1 LSYAGCRV
9 VNNFDSFKDLYPFT
23 SLYFDLNPYKLHY
36 LDEGEGEV
44 LLFLHGNPTWS
55 FYYRSLIQNFQGRYR
70 CVAPDHIGCGFSDKP
85 QDYSYTLTTHIDNLE
100 KLVGFLGLKNITL
113 MVHDWG
119 GAIGMGLAVRKP
131 ELIKRLVLFNTAS
144 FLSMDIPLRIGLCR
158 MPLLG
163 TILIR
168 YLNLF
173 VRGVLRFGLKRRK
186 RLTQNVRAGY
196 LAPYDTFENRIA
208 NLKFVQD
215 IPMEQAVPSYSVI
228 QYIERNLK
236 QFDGYPILIIWGIED
251 FCFNVKFLNKW
262 REIFPRAEVREVC
275 NAGHLVVEDASDEI
289 IPWIEGFLRK
299 NNIF

>member
-1 LSYAGCRV
+1 MSYAGCRV
-9 VNNFDSFKDLYPFT
+9 VNNFDSLKDLYPFT
-23 SLYFDLNPYKLHY
+23 SLYFELNPYKLHY

-100 KLVGFLGLKNITL
+100 KLVDFLGLKNITL

-215 IPMEQAVPSYSVI
+215 IPMKQAVPSYSVI
-228 QYIERNLK
+228 QSIERNLK
-236 QFDGYPILIIWGIED
+236 QFDVYPILIIWGSED

>member
-1 LSYAGCRV
+1 MSYAGCRV

-215 IPMEQAVPSYSVI
+215 IPMEQTVPSYSVI

-251 FCFNVKFLNKW
+251 FCFNIKFLNKW

>member
-1 LSYAGCRV
+1 MSYAGCRV
-9 VNNFDSFKDLYPFT
+9 VNNFDSFKALYPFT

-85 QDYSYTLTTHIDNLE
+85 QDYDYTLSTHIDNLE
-100 KLVGFLGLKNITL
+100 NLVDFLGLKNITL
-113 MVHDWG
+113 VVHDWG

-144 FLSMDIPLRIGLCR
+144 FLSTDIPFRIGLCR
-158 MPLLG
+158 IPLLG

-168 YLNLF
+168 NLNLF

-186 RLTQNVRAGY
+186 RLKKNVRAGY

-228 QYIERNLK
+228 QSIERNLK
-236 QFDGYPILIIWGIED
+236 QFDVYPILIIWGSED

>member
-1 LSYAGCRV
+1 MSYAGCRV

-23 SLYFDLNPYKLHY
+23 SLYFDLSPYKLHY
-36 LDEGEGEV
+36 LDEGEGEI

-55 FYYRSLIQNFQGRYR
+55 FYYRSLIKNFQDRYR
-70 CVAPDHIGCGFSDKP
+70 CIAPDHIGCGFSDKP
-85 QDYSYTLTTHIDNLE
+85 QGYSYTLTSHIDNLE
-100 KLVGFLGLKNITL
+100 KLVDFLGLKNITL
-113 MVHDWG
+113 VVHDWG

-131 ELIKRLVLFNTAS
+131 GLIKRLVLFNTAS
-144 FLSMDIPLRIGLCR
+144 FLSPDIPLRISLCR
-158 MPLLG
+158 LPLLG

-173 VRGVLRFGLKRRK
+173 VKGVIRFGLKRRK

-215 IPMEQAVPSYSVI
+215 IPMEQTVPSYSII

-236 QFDGYPILIIWGIED
+236 QFDGYPVLIIWGSED

-262 REIFPRAEVREVC
+262 RKIFPRAEVREVR

-299 NNIF
+299 NNTF

>member
-1 LSYAGCRV
+1 MSYAGCRV

-36 LDEGEGEV
+36 IDEGEGEV

-55 FYYRSLIQNFQGRYR
+55 FYYRSLIQNFRGRYR

-215 IPMEQAVPSYSVI
+215 IPMKQAVPSYSVI
-228 QYIERNLK
+228 EYIERNLK
-236 QFDGYPILIIWGIED
+236 QFNGYPILIIWGSKD
-251 FCFNVKFLNKW
+251 FCFNDKYLNKW
-262 REIFPRAEVREVC
+262 REIFPRAEIREVC
-275 NAGHLVVEDASDEI
+275 NAGHLVVEDAIDEI
-289 IPWIEGFLRK
+289 IPWIEGFLKK

>member
-1 LSYAGCRV
+1 V

-100 KLVGFLGLKNITL
+100 KLVGFLDLKNITL
-113 MVHDWG
+113 VVHDWG

-144 FLSMDIPLRIGLCR
+144 FLSTDIPLRIGLCR

-215 IPMEQAVPSYSVI
+215 IPIEQTVPSYSVMK
-228 QYIERNLK
+228 YIEANLK
-236 QFDGYPILIIWGIED
+236 QFDGYPILIIWGSED

>member
-1 LSYAGCRV
+1 M

-23 SLYFDLNPYKLHY
+23 SLYFNLNPYKLHY

-100 KLVGFLGLKNITL
+100 KLVDFLGLKNITL

-228 QYIERNLK
+228 QYIEK
-236 QFDGYPILIIWGIED
+236 I
-251 FCFNVKFLNKW
+251 
-262 REIFPRAEVREVC
+262 
-275 NAGHLVVEDASDEI
+275 
-289 IPWIEGFLRK
+289 
-299 NNIF
+299 

>member
-1 LSYAGCRV
+1 MSYAGCRV

-55 FYYRSLIQNFQGRYR
+55 FYYRNLIQNFQGRYR

-85 QDYSYTLTTHIDNLE
+85 QDYDYTLSTHIDNLE
-100 KLVGFLGLKNITL
+100 NLVDFLGLKNITL
-113 MVHDWG
+113 VVHDWG

-144 FLSMDIPLRIGLCR
+144 FLSTDIPLRIGLCR

-186 RLTQNVRAGY
+186 RLKKNVRAGY

-228 QYIERNLK
+228 QCIERNLK
-236 QFDGYPILIIWGIED
+236 QFDGYPILIIWGSED

-262 REIFPRAEVREVC
+262 REIFPRAEVREVY

>member
-1 LSYAGCRV
+1 MSYAGCRV

-85 QDYSYTLTTHIDNLE
+85 QDYDYTLSTHIDNLE
-100 KLVGFLGLKNITL
+100 NLVDFLGLKNITL
-113 MVHDWG
+113 VVHDWG

-144 FLSMDIPLRIGLCR
+144 FLSTDIPLRIGLCR

-186 RLTQNVRAGY
+186 RLKKNVRAGY

-228 QYIERNLK
+228 QCIERNLK
-236 QFDGYPILIIWGIED
+236 QFDGYPILIIWGSED

>member
-1 LSYAGCRV
+1 MV
-9 VNNFDSFKDLYPFT
+9 DNFDSFKELYPFT
-23 SLYFDLNPYKLHY
+23 SLYFDLKPYKLHY
-36 LDEGEGEV
+36 IDEGEGEV

-55 FYYRSLIQNFQGRYR
+55 FYYRNLIQSFQARYR
-70 CVAPDHIGCGFSDKP
+70 CIAPDHIGCGFSDKP
-85 QDYSYTLTTHIDNLE
+85 QDYNYTLRNHIDNLE
-100 KLVGFLGLKNITL
+100 KLVDFLGLKNITL
-113 MVHDWG
+113 VVHDWG

-131 ELIKRLVLFNTAS
+131 GLIKRLVLFNTAS
-144 FLSMDIPLRIGLCR
+144 FLSSDIPLRIGLCR

-186 RLTQNVRAGY
+186 RLTKNVRAGY

-208 NLKFVQD
+208 NLKFVED
-215 IPMEQAVPSYSVI
+215 IPMDTTVPSYSVI
-228 QYIERNLK
+228 QYIEDNLK
-236 QFDGYPILIIWGIED
+236 KFDGLPTLIIWGSED

>member
-1 LSYAGCRV
+1 MSYAGCRV
-9 VNNFDSFKDLYPFT
+9 VNNFDSFKYLYPFT

-85 QDYSYTLTTHIDNLE
+85 QDYDYTLTTHIDNLE
-100 KLVGFLGLKNITL
+100 KLVGFLALKNITL
-113 MVHDWG
+113 VVHDWG

-228 QYIERNLK
+228 QDIERNLK
-236 QFDGYPILIIWGIED
+236 QFDGYPILIIWGSED

>member
-1 LSYAGCRV
+1 MSYAGCRV

-228 QYIERNLK
+228 QSIERNLK
-236 QFDGYPILIIWGIED
+236 QFDGYPILIIWGSED

>member
-1 LSYAGCRV
+1 
-9 VNNFDSFKDLYPFT
+9 LYPFT

-55 FYYRSLIQNFQGRYR
+55 FYYRSLIQNFKGRYR

-113 MVHDWG
+113 VVHDWG

-215 IPMEQAVPSYSVI
+215 IPMKQAVPSYSVI

-236 QFDGYPILIIWGIED
+236 QFDGYPILIIWGKED

-262 REIFPRAEVREVC
+262 REIFPRAEVREVY

-289 IPWIEGFLRK
+289 IPWIEAFLRK

>member
-1 LSYAGCRV
+1 MSYAGCRV

-55 FYYRSLIQNFQGRYR
+55 FYYRSLIQNFQDRFR

-144 FLSMDIPLRIGLCR
+144 FLSTDIPLRIGLCR

-236 QFDGYPILIIWGIED
+236 QFDGYPILIIWGSED

>member
-215 IPMEQAVPSYSVI
+215 IPMEQTVPSYSVM
-228 QYIERNLK
+228 QYIESNLK
-236 QFDGYPILIIWGIED
+236 QFDGYPILIIWGSED

>member
-1 LSYAGCRV
+1 MSYAGCRV

-70 CVAPDHIGCGFSDKP
+70 CIAPDHIGFGFSDKP

-100 KLVGFLGLKNITL
+100 KLVDFLGLKNITL

-144 FLSMDIPLRIGLCR
+144 FLSTDIPLRIGLCR

-163 TILIR
+163 TFLIR

-173 VRGVLRFGLKRRK
+173 VRGVLKFGLKRRK
-186 RLTQNVRAGY
+186 RLPQNVRAGY
-196 LAPYDTFENRIA
+196 LAPYDTFESRIA
-208 NLKFVQD
+208 ILKFVQD
-215 IPMEQAVPSYSVI
+215 IPMEQGVPSYSVM
-228 QYIERNLK
+228 QYIESNLK
-236 QFDGYPILIIWGIED
+236 QFDGYPILIIWGSED

-262 REIFPRAEVREVC
+262 REIFPRAEVRKVC

>member
-1 LSYAGCRV
+1 MSYAGCRV

-85 QDYSYTLTTHIDNLE
+85 QDYDYTLSTHIDNLE
-100 KLVGFLGLKNITL
+100 NLVDFLGLKNITL
-113 MVHDWG
+113 VVHDWG

-144 FLSMDIPLRIGLCR
+144 FLSTDIPLRIGLCR

-186 RLTQNVRAGY
+186 RLKKNVRAGY

-228 QYIERNLK
+228 QCIERNLK
-236 QFDGYPILIIWGIED
+236 QFDGYPILIIWGSED

-262 REIFPRAEVREVC
+262 REIFPRAEVREVY

>member
-55 FYYRSLIQNFQGRYR
+55 FYYRSLIQNFQSRYR

-158 MPLLG
+158 IPLLG

-236 QFDGYPILIIWGIED
+236 QFDGYPILIIWGSED
-251 FCFNVKFLNKW
+251 FCFNAKFLNKW

>member
-1 LSYAGCRV
+1 MSYAGCRV

-100 KLVGFLGLKNITL
+100 KLVDFLGLKNITL

-168 YLNLF
+168 HLNLF
-173 VRGVLRFGLKRRK
+173 VKGVLRFGLKRRK
-186 RLTQNVRAGY
+186 QLTQNVRAGY

-215 IPMEQAVPSYSVI
+215 IPMEQTVPSYSVI
-228 QYIERNLK
+228 QYIETNLK
-236 QFDGYPILIIWGIED
+236 QFDGHPILIIWGSED

-275 NAGHLVVEDASDEI
+275 NAGHLVVEDAIDEI

>member
-1 LSYAGCRV
+1 M

-55 FYYRSLIQNFQGRYR
+55 FYYRNLIQNFQGRYR
-70 CVAPDHIGCGFSDKP
+70 CIAPDHIGCGFSDKP
-85 QDYSYTLTTHIDNLE
+85 QNYNYTLTNHIDNLE
-100 KLVGFLGLKNITL
+100 KLVVFLGLKNITL
-113 MVHDWG
+113 LVHDWG

-144 FLSMDIPLRIGLCR
+144 FLSMDIPLGIGLCR

-173 VRGVLRFGLKRRK
+173 VRGVLRFGLKRKK

-208 NLKFVQD
+208 NLKFVED
-215 IPMEQAVPSYSVI
+215 IPMDTTVPSYSVI
-228 QYIERNLK
+228 QYIEDNLK
-236 QFDGYPILIIWGIED
+236 KFDGLPTLIIWGSED

-299 NNIF
+299 NKIF

>member
-1 LSYAGCRV
+1 M
-9 VNNFDSFKDLYPFT
+9 YPFT

-215 IPMEQAVPSYSVI
+215 IPMEQTVPSYSVI
-228 QYIERNLK
+228 QYIESNLK
-236 QFDGYPILIIWGIED
+236 QFDGYPILIIWGSED

>member
-1 LSYAGCRV
+1 MSYAGCRV

-158 MPLLG
+158 IPLLG

-236 QFDGYPILIIWGIED
+236 QFDGYPILIIWGSED

-262 REIFPRAEVREVC
+262 REIFARAEVREVC

>member
-1 LSYAGCRV
+1 MSYAGCRV

-215 IPMEQAVPSYSVI
+215 IPMEQTVPSYSVI
-228 QYIERNLK
+228 QYIESNLK
-236 QFDGYPILIIWGIED
+236 QFDGYPILIIWGSED

>member
-1 LSYAGCRV
+1 MSYAGCRV

-215 IPMEQAVPSYSVI
+215 IPMEQTVPSYSVI
-228 QYIERNLK
+228 QYIETNLK
-236 QFDGYPILIIWGIED
+236 QFDGYPILIIWGSED

>member
-1 LSYAGCRV
+1 MSYAGCRV

-113 MVHDWG
+113 VVHDWG

-228 QYIERNLK
+228 QSIERNLK

>member
-1 LSYAGCRV
+1 MSYAGCRV

-215 IPMEQAVPSYSVI
+215 IPIEQTVPSYSVI
-228 QYIERNLK
+228 QYIETNLK
-236 QFDGYPILIIWGIED
+236 QFDGYPILIIWGSED

-262 REIFPRAEVREVC
+262 REIFPKAEVREVC

-289 IPWIEGFLRK
+289 ISWIEGFLRK

>member
-1 LSYAGCRV
+1 MSYAGCRV

-100 KLVGFLGLKNITL
+100 KLVDFLGLKNITL
-113 MVHDWG
+113 VVHDWG

-168 YLNLF
+168 HLNLF
-173 VRGVLRFGLKRRK
+173 VKGVLRFGLKRRK
-186 RLTQNVRAGY
+186 QLTQNVRAGY

-228 QYIERNLK
+228 QSIERNLK
-236 QFDGYPILIIWGIED
+236 QFDVYPILIIWGSED

>member
-1 LSYAGCRV
+1 MSYAGCRV

-168 YLNLF
+168 HLNLF

-236 QFDGYPILIIWGIED
+236 QFDGYPILIIWGSED

>member
-1 LSYAGCRV
+1 V
-9 VNNFDSFKDLYPFT
+9 VNNFDFFKDLYPFT

-85 QDYSYTLTTHIDNLE
+85 QDYDYTLSTHIDNLE
-100 KLVGFLGLKNITL
+100 NLVDFLGLKNITL
-113 MVHDWG
+113 VVHDWG

-144 FLSMDIPLRIGLCR
+144 FLSMDIPLLIGLCR

-186 RLTQNVRAGY
+186 RLKKNVRAGY

-228 QYIERNLK
+228 QCIERNLK
-236 QFDGYPILIIWGIED
+236 QFDGYPILIIWGSED

-262 REIFPRAEVREVC
+262 REIFPRAEVREVY

>member
-1 LSYAGCRV
+1 M

-55 FYYRSLIQNFQGRYR
+55 FYYRSLIQNFQCRYR

-100 KLVGFLGLKNITL
+100 KLVGFLALKNITL
-113 MVHDWG
+113 VVHDWG

-215 IPMEQAVPSYSVI
+215 IPMEQVVPSYSVI
-228 QYIERNLK
+228 QYIEKNLK
-236 QFDGYPILIIWGIED
+236 QFDGYPILIIWGSED
-251 FCFNVKFLNKW
+251 FCFNIKFLNKW
-262 REIFPRAEVREVC
+262 REIFSRAEDREVC

>member
-1 LSYAGCRV
+1 V

-55 FYYRSLIQNFQGRYR
+55 FYYRNLIQNFQGRYR

-85 QDYSYTLTTHIDNLE
+85 QDYDYTLSTHIDNLE
-100 KLVGFLGLKNITL
+100 NLVDFLGLKNITL
-113 MVHDWG
+113 VVHDWG

-144 FLSMDIPLRIGLCR
+144 FLSTDIPLRIGLCR

-186 RLTQNVRAGY
+186 RLKKNVRAGY

-236 QFDGYPILIIWGIED
+236 QFDGYPILIIWGSED

-262 REIFPRAEVREVC
+262 REIFPRAEVREVF

>member
-1 LSYAGCRV
+1 MSYAGCRV

-173 VRGVLRFGLKRRK
+173 VRGVLRFGLKRREQ
-186 RLTQNVRAGY
+186 LTQNVRAGY

-236 QFDGYPILIIWGIED
+236 QFDGYPILIIWGSED

-289 IPWIEGFLRK
+289 IPWIEGFLKK

>member
-1 LSYAGCRV
+1 
-9 VNNFDSFKDLYPFT
+9 
-23 SLYFDLNPYKLHY
+23 
-36 LDEGEGEV
+36 
-44 LLFLHGNPTWS
+44 
-55 FYYRSLIQNFQGRYR
+55 
-70 CVAPDHIGCGFSDKP
+70 
-85 QDYSYTLTTHIDNLE
+85 
-100 KLVGFLGLKNITL
+100 

-236 QFDGYPILIIWGIED
+236 QFDGYPILIIWGSED

>member
-1 LSYAGCRV
+1 MSYAGCRV

-55 FYYRSLIQNFQGRYR
+55 FYYRSLIQNFQDRYR

-100 KLVGFLGLKNITL
+100 KLVGFLGLKSITL

-144 FLSMDIPLRIGLCR
+144 FLSTDIPLRIGLCR

-215 IPMEQAVPSYSVI
+215 IPMEQGVPSYSVI

-236 QFDGYPILIIWGIED
+236 QFDGYPILIIWGSED